1 MMQAENIDIRTNK
14 IHQFII
20 IYFVFILLC
29 SFFFYWAFVKIPK
42 AYQNEQALTSAKL
55 NEFLE
60 NTAKVDTLVLQIQTK
75 ENVKEK
81 SIIAFYEWMN
91 TLKSNYPNPLYQSV
105 LNSYLMRVSDIQSA
119 RQKDTSLLKLRQQ
132 FKLLK
137 AETSE
142 LLIQNNTL
150 KQQLTQRK
158 SQ

>member
-1 MMQAENIDIRTNK
+1 MKAENIDIRTQK
-14 IHQFII
+14 IRQFII
-20 IYFVFILLC
+20 IYLVFILLC
-29 SFFFYWAFVKIPK
+29 CLFFYWAFVKIPK
-42 AYQNEQALTSAKL
+42 AYQKEQALASLKL

-60 NTAKVDTLVLQIQTK
+60 NTAKVNTLVLQIQTK

-81 SIIAFYEWMN
+81 SMIAFYEWMN
-91 TLKSNYPNPLYQSV
+91 TLKSTYPTPLYQSV
-105 LNSYLMRVSDIQSA
+105 LNSYLMRVSDIQGA

-132 FKLLK
+132 YELIK

-142 LLIQNNTL
+142 LLIQNSTL